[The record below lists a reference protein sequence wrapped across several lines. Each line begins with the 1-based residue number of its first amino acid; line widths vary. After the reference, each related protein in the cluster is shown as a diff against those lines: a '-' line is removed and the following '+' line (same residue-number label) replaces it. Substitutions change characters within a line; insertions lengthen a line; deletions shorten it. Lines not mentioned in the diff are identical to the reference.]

1 MSKTLLAAGI
11 VRDIEFDCEDA
22 LELYYYALDHRCI
35 EYKELDRYTRADGS
49 VIVRVVSRYN
59 NVDLIEL

>member
-22 LELYYYALDHRCI
+22 LELYYYNLDYRCI
-35 EYKELDRYTRADGS
+35 EYKELDRYTRPDGS
-49 VIVRVVSRYN
+49 VIVRVVCKYN
-59 NVDLIEL
+59 NIDLIEL